1 MGYVPM
7 GAYFYHKTVTTQEVE
22 NYISKKLN
30 LDLTGIFNQYL
41 RTTKVPLL
49 EYKPAGKKVFYRWI
63 NVVDNFKLPIKVSFG
78 KDEQWI
84 TPTTEWKKIKPGKG
98 YDGKTL
104 LVNKNFY
111 VFSKNVLEPTPAI
124 TK

>member
-1 MGYVPM
+1 MSVNEDS
-7 GAYFYHKTVTTQEVE
+7 TNV
-22 NYISKKLN
+22 
-30 LDLTGIFNQYL
+30 
-41 RTTKVPLL
+41 L
-49 EYKPAGKKVFYRWI
+49 EEYSSAEELIIESSEKDRNNKMYNVVKSPSGSEGKKIFYRWI
-63 NVVDNFKLPIKVSFG
+63 DVVDNFKLPVKVSFG

-111 VFSKNVLEPTPAI
+111 VFSKNVLEPTPAA